1 MLLIWSILMINKLKR
16 IHWHLRFGV
25 LEIIQSGLYSQ
36 GILKE
41 NLAYLKREKYYTN
54 LAPEKYEAELKDWL
68 KSLNFNDDISNPQT
82 FNGKI
87 QWLKIHDILPIKTKL
102 ADKYA
107 VREWVEKEIGAQYL
121 IPIIAVWDKV
131 EDIDI
136 SLLPEQFVLKS
147 TTGSG
152 RNYIVRD
159 KSKCNWDDI
168 KKTLNLW
175 QKYSFGW
182 DGFELQ
188 YINIPRKIIAEQ
200 YIEQID
206 GNLYDYKIHCFHG
219 EPKLIQVIGDRN
231 LEEHTGKANFYSIEW
246 EKTALHCRTYNQYE
260 KDIPKPNKLS
270 EMLNL
275 ARILSK
281 DFKYVRVDLYNINE
295 DIKFGEMTFTPANGM
310 DIWGGESFEEYN
322 RFLKITDE

>member
-107 VREWVEKEIGAQYL
+107 VREWVEK
-121 IPIIAVWDKV
+121 
-131 EDIDI
+131 
-136 SLLPEQFVLKS
+136 
-147 TTGSG
+147 
-152 RNYIVRD
+152 
-159 KSKCNWDDI
+159 
-168 KKTLNLW
+168 
-175 QKYSFGW
+175 
-182 DGFELQ
+182 
-188 YINIPRKIIAEQ
+188 
-200 YIEQID
+200 
-206 GNLYDYKIHCFHG
+206 
-219 EPKLIQVIGDRN
+219 
-231 LEEHTGKANFYSIEW
+231 
-246 EKTALHCRTYNQYE
+246 
-260 KDIPKPNKLS
+260 
-270 EMLNL
+270 
-275 ARILSK
+275 
-281 DFKYVRVDLYNINE
+281 
-295 DIKFGEMTFTPANGM
+295 
-310 DIWGGESFEEYN
+310 
-322 RFLKITDE
+322 

>member
-1 MLLIWSILMINKLKR
+1 MINKLKR

-159 KSKCNWDDI
+159 KSNGWNDGLFFNW
-168 KKTLNLW
+168 
-175 QKYSFGW
+175 YG
-182 DGFELQ
+182 
-188 YINIPRKIIAEQ
+188 
-200 YIEQID
+200 
-206 GNLYDYKIHCFHG
+206 
-219 EPKLIQVIGDRN
+219 KL
-231 LEEHTGKANFYSIEW
+231 
-246 EKTALHCRTYNQYE
+246 
-260 KDIPKPNKLS
+260 
-270 EMLNL
+270 
-275 ARILSK
+275 
-281 DFKYVRVDLYNINE
+281 
-295 DIKFGEMTFTPANGM
+295 
-310 DIWGGESFEEYN
+310 
-322 RFLKITDE
+322 

>member
-1 MLLIWSILMINKLKR
+1 M
-16 IHWHLRFGV
+16 
-25 LEIIQSGLYSQ
+25 
-36 GILKE
+36 
-41 NLAYLKREKYYTN
+41 
-54 LAPEKYEAELKDWL
+54 
-68 KSLNFNDDISNPQT
+68 
-82 FNGKI
+82 
-87 QWLKIHDILPIKTKL
+87 
-102 ADKYA
+102 
-107 VREWVEKEIGAQYL
+107 REWVEKEIGAQYL

-188 YINIPRKIIAEQ
+188 YVNIPRKIIAEQ

-231 LEEHTGKANFYSIEW
+231 LEEHTGKENFYSIEW
-246 EKTALHCRTYNQYE
+246 EKTTLYCHTYNQYE
-260 KDIPKPNKLS
+260 KNIPKPNKLS

-281 DFKYVRVDLYNINE
+281 DFKYVRVDLYDINE
-295 DIKFGEMTFTPANGM
+295 EIKFGEMTFTPANGM
-310 DIWGGESFEEYN
+310 GIWGGESFEEYN
-322 RFLKITDE
+322 RFLKIRDE